1 MFNACNNGIIFCK
14 LVNKI
19 QKDTVDERLLKEM
32 KSIFQIKEIINLA
45 LSAIKSIG
53 VKVVSVDAE
62 LIMKGTGHL
71 ILGLLW

>member
-1 MFNACNNGIIFCK
+1 
-14 LVNKI
+14 
-19 QKDTVDERLLKEM
+19 M